1 MVENCKSKNFM
12 NRVRRICSF
21 YILLSILI
29 VQTLNA
35 QYINKGMWY
44 HQQPTSQADEG
55 TFFGGSE
62 TYEGWC
68 GPSAL
73 AMIFHYFVPNIHR
86 ILYDKYGVVDY
97 HSTDTRGGLT
107 SSDPYCYS
115 ANTTYPFGDFLAH
128 NYLGYHVTN
137 AGVGYAGLKNIIAG
151 VDADLTNYS
160 AAYGYIKLSEVK
172 SYLDKGY
179 LIVMNT
185 TEHHYIS
192 IVGWEESSTGSN
204 QIYYYIWDG
213 WKYPLGME
221 SYSYQTDLVGNKPNM
236 GTAKCISVYSISE
249 ATLKAHFRDQVGD
262 GSVLAVKITP
272 VDLPQHTC
280 EVGTKGIWVWSSTVK
295 EEGVGKFIHNVLSH
309 NITDLFLL
317 VKGID
322 GKLDTQILTEL
333 IPEAH
338 LQGLKVHA
346 WVNVLND
353 TTAASTGKYSLAAKT
368 WIDARDTSYRNYF
381 FKDIIIPLINVDVDG
396 IYLDCLRYPE
406 NALEFSG
413 AKEAIDEYCRLIR
426 EEMNKSNK
434 ANALLS
440 ASIMPEDEKTSTN
453 FGQDVST
460 MTKYL
465 AFVVPLTYTHSYKE
479 SPSWVGNQTEYFN
492 NLVVPGCKVLAAAQA
507 LDDNKNFTTP
517 YELQQ
522 CVDFAAL
529 KGASG
534 VVFFRYPLKDWQWE
548 LCDKLIITG
557 CDETEGRE
565 TDLTSD
571 SYILS
576 QNYPNPFN
584 PVTSIEF
591 KLPHSGKAFLIV
603 YNPLGKEIAV
613 LVDGEME
620 SGIHKV
626 KFNGTNFPSGI
637 YFYKLTAEN
646 YTSVKKMIL
655 MK

>member
-1 MVENCKSKNFM
+1 
-12 NRVRRICSF
+12 
-21 YILLSILI
+21 
-29 VQTLNA
+29 
-35 QYINKGMWY
+35 MWY

-55 TFFGGSE
+55 PFFSGSA

-86 ILYDKYGVVDY
+86 ILYDKYGAVDY
-97 HSTDTRGGLT
+97 HSTDQRSGLT
-107 SSDPYCYS
+107 SSDPYCYN

-137 AGVGYAGLKNIIAG
+137 TGVGYSGLKSIIAG
-151 VDADLTNYS
+151 VDQDLTDYS
-160 AAYGYIKLSEVK
+160 ALYGYIKLSEVK

-185 TEHHYIS
+185 TEHHYIT
-192 IVGWEESSTGSN
+192 VAGWAESTTDPN
-204 QIYYYIWDG
+204 LTNYYIWDG
-213 WKYPLGME
+213 WKYPLGMD
-221 SYSYQTDLVGNKPNM
+221 SYSYQTELVGNKTSI
-236 GTAKCISVYSISE
+236 GSAKCISVYSISE
-249 ATLKAHFRDQVGD
+249 STLKLHFRDQVGD

-272 VDLPQHTC
+272 VNLPQHTC
-280 EVGTKGIWVWSSTVK
+280 EVGSKGIFVFSTDIT
-295 EEGVGKFIHNVLSH
+295 EGVGKFIHNAYSH
-309 NITDLFLL
+309 SITDIFLL

-322 GKLDTQILTEL
+322 GKPETQLLSEL
-333 IPEAH
+333 ISEAH
-338 LQGLKVHA
+338 LKGVKVHA

-353 TTAASTGKYSLAAKT
+353 TTAFSSGKYSTAGKS

-381 FKDIIIPLINVDVDG
+381 LKDIIRPLTNMDVDG

-406 NALEFSG
+406 NAQEFSG
-413 AKEAIDEYCRLIR
+413 ASEAVDEYYKLIK
-426 EEMNKSNK
+426 EELNENNKSNI
-434 ANALLS
+434 LLS
-440 ASIMPEDEKTSTN
+440 SSVMPESEETVKRYGQDAASIS
-453 FGQDVST
+453 
-460 MTKYL
+460 KYL
-465 AFVVPLTYTHSYKE
+465 SFIVPLTFTHSYKE
-479 SPSWVGNQTEYFN
+479 NPAWVGNQTEYFN
-492 NLVVPGCKVLAAAQA
+492 NLVTNGCKIFAALQA

-517 YELQQ
+517 FELQQ
-522 CVDFAAL
+522 SIDYAVANA
-529 KGASG
+529 ASG
-534 VVFFRYPLKDWQWE
+534 VIFFRYLLKDWQWE
-548 LCDKLIITG
+548 FCDKLTITG

-591 KLPHSGKAFLIV
+591 KLLHSGRTFLVV
-603 YNPLGKEIAV
+603 YNPLGKEIAI
-613 LVDGEME
+613 LVDGEVE

-626 KFNGTNFPSGI
+626 KFNAGNLPSGI
-637 YFYKLTAEN
+637 YFYKLITEN

-655 MK
+655 IK